1 VLGVE
6 GSAGTGTEGLRS
18 GARTGVTTLRIS
30 GFSKAMTAS
39 SLTRASSNVHFPTT
53 TARVPRRGGES
64 CVNEQRSAARI
75 DDATRR
81 APLAAGA
88 GRRGSTVAHDHPCT
102 GDPTDGRWQMSGTSY
117 AVLAVVIVGGLVF
130 LAAVL
135 GMFVTV
141 GQNTVAVITMFG
153 KYRRIMLPGL
163 NFKLPFVEKIHSRVA
178 VQNQA
183 VELQFQA
190 TTIDQANVNFSTM
203 VLYSVADASEE
214 TIKRVAFKFLD
225 SRNFMRSYVAT
236 KRQAEILGLRTEI
249 VQHVKEEL
257 DNVLAEWGYHLL
269 DLQVNDISFG
279 AAITQS
285 MERVVAS
292 NNERVAA
299 ENEGAALLIRET
311 KKAEAEGAAI
321 KIAAA
326 AEMEAARL
334 RGQGVAAFRRE
345 VAQGMA
351 EAAKAMEDA
360 DLDPSFVLFAMWT
373 EAIRHFANEGEGNL
387 ITLDGSLDG
396 MTNTIRQMMAAGHVI
411 GGERTGGNGSGPQ
424 GPASWAPPAG
434 PPPPPA
440 PIT

>member
-1 VLGVE
+1 M
-6 GSAGTGTEGLRS
+6 S
-18 GARTGVTTLRIS
+18 GAQLVI
-30 GFSKAMTAS
+30 
-39 SLTRASSNVHFPTT
+39 LT
-53 TARVPRRGGES
+53 
-64 CVNEQRSAARI
+64 
-75 DDATRR
+75 
-81 APLAAGA
+81 
-88 GRRGSTVAHDHPCT
+88 
-102 GDPTDGRWQMSGTSY
+102 
-117 AVLAVVIVGGLVF
+117 VVVVGGLFLLAGVF
-130 LAAVL
+130 

-153 KYRRIMLPGL
+153 KYRRVMLPGL
-163 NFKLPFVEKIHSRVA
+163 NLKLPFVEKIHSRVA

-203 VLYSVADASEE
+203 VLYTVADASEE

-225 SRNFMRSYVAT
+225 TRNFMQALVRSIEGTIRSYVAT

-249 VQHVKEEL
+249 VLHVKEEL
-257 DNVLAEWGYHLL
+257 DTQLAEWGYHLL

-311 KKAEAEGAAI
+311 KRAEAEGAAI
-321 KIAAA
+321 KIAAS

-351 EAAKAMEDA
+351 EAARAMEDA
-360 DLDPSFVLFAMWT
+360 HLDPSFVLFAMWT
-373 EAIRHFANEGEGNL
+373 EAIRHFAAEGQGNL

-396 MTNTIRQMMAAGHVI
+396 MSNTIRQMMAAGHVI
-411 GGERTGGNGSGPQ
+411 GGPEGGNGSAPAASS
-424 GPASWAPPAG
+424 GPAPGDWSPMA
-434 PPPPPA
+434 PPPP
-440 PIT
+440 T

>member
-1 VLGVE
+1 
-6 GSAGTGTEGLRS
+6 
-18 GARTGVTTLRIS
+18 
-30 GFSKAMTAS
+30 
-39 SLTRASSNVHFPTT
+39 
-53 TARVPRRGGES
+53 
-64 CVNEQRSAARI
+64 
-75 DDATRR
+75 
-81 APLAAGA
+81 
-88 GRRGSTVAHDHPCT
+88 
-102 GDPTDGRWQMSGTSY
+102 MSGSSY
-117 AVLAVVIVGGLVF
+117 AVLAVVIVFGLVV

-190 TTIDQANVNFSTM
+190 TTVDQANVNFSTM

-225 SRNFMRSYVAT
+225 SRNFMQALVRSIEGTIRSYVAT

-257 DNVLAEWGYHLL
+257 DTVLAEWGYHLL

-396 MTNTIRQMMAAGHVI
+396 MTSTIRQMMAAGHVI
-411 GGERTGGNGSGPQ
+411 GGGDPASGNGSGP
-424 GPASWAPPAG
+424 PTAEAWAPPPG
-434 PPPPPA
+434 PPPPP
-440 PIT
+440 IG

>member
-1 VLGVE
+1 VSTTELGVII
-6 GSAGTGTEGLRS
+6 AGVVVL
-18 GARTGVTTLRIS
+18 VI
-30 GFSKAMTAS
+30 
-39 SLTRASSNVHFPTT
+39 
-53 TARVPRRGGES
+53 
-64 CVNEQRSAARI
+64 
-75 DDATRR
+75 
-81 APLAAGA
+81 
-88 GRRGSTVAHDHPCT
+88 
-102 GDPTDGRWQMSGTSY
+102 
-117 AVLAVVIVGGLVF
+117 VLAVIF
-130 LAAVL
+130 

-141 GQNTVAVITMFG
+141 GQSTVAVVTQFG
-153 KYRRIMLPGL
+153 KYKRLMHPGL
-163 NFKLPFVEKIHSRVA
+163 NLKVPILEKIHQRIP

-203 VLYSVADASEE
+203 VLYTVADASEE

-225 SRNFMRSYVAT
+225 QRNFMQALVRSIEGTIRSYVAT

-249 VQHVKEEL
+249 VEHVKEEF
-257 DNVLAEWGYHLL
+257 DTQIAEWGYHLL
-269 DLQVNDISFG
+269 DLQVNDMSFG

-321 KIAAA
+321 KISAA

-360 DLDPSFVLFAMWT
+360 NLDPSFVLFAMWT
-373 EAIRHFANEGEGNL
+373 EALRHFAAEGTGNL
-387 ITLDGSLDG
+387 ITIDGSVDG
-396 MTNTIRQMMAAGHVI
+396 MSNTIRQMMAAGHFIGNPPGGADDDADHVDPVGLPVI
-411 GGERTGGNGSGPQ
+411 PL
-424 GPASWAPPAG
+424 PPD
-434 PPPPPA
+434 
-440 PIT
+440 I

>member
-1 VLGVE
+1 MSTTELTLIIIAVLF
-6 GSAGTGTEGLRS
+6 GL
-18 GARTGVTTLRIS
+18 L
-30 GFSKAMTAS
+30 
-39 SLTRASSNVHFPTT
+39 
-53 TARVPRRGGES
+53 
-64 CVNEQRSAARI
+64 
-75 DDATRR
+75 
-81 APLAAGA
+81 
-88 GRRGSTVAHDHPCT
+88 
-102 GDPTDGRWQMSGTSY
+102 
-117 AVLAVVIVGGLVF
+117 VLAVIF
-130 LAAVL
+130 

-141 GQNTVAVITMFG
+141 GQSTVAVVTQFG
-153 KYRRIMLPGL
+153 KYKRLMHPGL
-163 NFKLPFVEKIHSRVA
+163 NLKVPVLEKVHQRIP

-203 VLYSVADASEE
+203 VLYTVADASEE

-225 SRNFMRSYVAT
+225 QRNFMQALVRSIEGTIRSYVAT

-249 VQHVKEEL
+249 VQHVKEEF
-257 DNVLAEWGYHLL
+257 DTQIAEWGYHLL
-269 DLQVNDISFG
+269 DLQVNDMSFG

-360 DLDPSFVLFAMWT
+360 HLDPSFVLFAMWT
-373 EAIRHFANEGEGNL
+373 EAIRHFAAEGTGNL
-387 ITLDGSLDG
+387 ITIDGSVDG
-396 MTNTIRQMMAAGHVI
+396 MSNTIRQMMAAGHFI
-411 GGERTGGNGSGPQ
+411 GDPTGGAGAGNG
-424 GPASWAPPAG
+424 AV
-434 PPPPPA
+434 PPPTHVEPMGMPLVPRPPEG
-440 PIT
+440 

>member
-1 VLGVE
+1 MSTTELGAIIAAVVVLV
-6 GSAGTGTEGLRS
+6 
-18 GARTGVTTLRIS
+18 V
-30 GFSKAMTAS
+30 
-39 SLTRASSNVHFPTT
+39 
-53 TARVPRRGGES
+53 
-64 CVNEQRSAARI
+64 
-75 DDATRR
+75 
-81 APLAAGA
+81 
-88 GRRGSTVAHDHPCT
+88 
-102 GDPTDGRWQMSGTSY
+102 
-117 AVLAVVIVGGLVF
+117 VLAVIF
-130 LAAVL
+130 

-141 GQNTVAVITMFG
+141 GQSTVAVVTQFG
-153 KYRRIMLPGL
+153 KYKRLMHPGL
-163 NFKLPFVEKIHSRVA
+163 NLKVPLLEKVHQRIP

-203 VLYSVADASEE
+203 VLYTVADASEE

-225 SRNFMRSYVAT
+225 QRNFMQALVRSIEGTIRSYVAT

-249 VQHVKEEL
+249 VQHVKEEF
-257 DNVLAEWGYHLL
+257 DTQIAEWGYHLL
-269 DLQVNDISFG
+269 DLQVNDMSFG

-321 KIAAA
+321 KISAA

-351 EAAKAMEDA
+351 EAAKAMEEA
-360 DLDPSFVLFAMWT
+360 HLDPSFVLFAMWT
-373 EAIRHFANEGEGNL
+373 EALRHFAAEGTGNL
-387 ITLDGSLDG
+387 ITIDGSVDG
-396 MTNTIRQMMAAGHVI
+396 MTNTIRQMMAAGHFI
-411 GGERTGGNGSGPQ
+411 GNPPNGGGDQ
-424 GPASWAPPAG
+424 IDPAG
-434 PPPPPA
+434 LPVIPLPPDL
-440 PIT
+440 